1 MPAFLFHLQ
10 MVYDSK
16 WIYRIHPFDVYE
28 LNLKQITS
36 LKSKI
41 GFIVNIYV
49 PLFVETN
56 LTQTVPYV
64 PSIFLLTRDLMKDFG
79 VPHLVK
85 QCFLEHAQHW
95 MSPVN
100 AAVCVHQEAPVI
112 LEDNK
117 GNISKHKGTVLEQQT
132 RASYL
137 LKARVLL
144 ALQKAAVLT

>member
-1 MPAFLFHLQ
+1 

-16 WIYRIHPFDVYE
+16 WIYWIHPFDVYE

-56 LTQTVPYV
+56 LTQTVPYA

-79 VPHLVK
+79 VPHFVK

-100 AAVCVHQEAPVI
+100 APVCVHQEAPVI
-112 LEDNK
+112 LEDKK